1 MTIKAPYVSE
11 KASMMLDTDGKL
23 QFLVRRDADKT
34 RIARA
39 VEEMFAHEV
48 TSVTT
53 MMTMKGQKKATVTF
67 ADSKAGEE
75 ILSRLGIL

>member
-1 MTIKAPYVSE
+1 MTIKTPYVSE
-11 KASMMLDTDGKL
+11 KASMMLESDGKL

-34 RIARA
+34 KIARA
-39 VEEMFAHEV
+39 VEEMFDHEV

-53 MMTMKGQKKATVTF
+53 MMTMKGQKKAIVTF
-67 ADSKAGEE
+67 ADNKAGEE